1 MLSDMIPILFDGPK
15 EAGLI
20 LVLAHGAGAAMDS
33 PFMTTFAQGL
43 GARGIAVAR
52 FEFPYMAVRRAT
64 GNKRPPDRQ
73 PILMQT
79 WREVIAQLGEQPGIR
94 PGGRRLAIGG
104 KSMGGRMAS
113 LLAAE
118 DDNHGIG
125 GDIAA
130 LVCLGYPFHPA
141 GKPDRLRTEHLAE
154 LSLPSLIVQGER
166 DALGNRAEVESYS
179 LSETIQVHWCPDGD
193 HDLTPRKRSGHSQ
206 EDNWAAAMD
215 AVAGFLGS
223 L

>member
-1 MLSDMIPILFDGPK
+1 MLFDMIPILFDGPK
-15 EAGLI
+15 EAGMT

-33 PFMTTFAQGL
+33 PFMAAFAQGL

-52 FEFPYMAVRRAT
+52 FEFPYMAARRAT

-73 PILMQT
+73 PILLQT
-79 WREVIAQLGEQPGIR
+79 WREVTAQLGEHTTQG
-94 PGGRRLAIGG
+94 RLAIGG

-118 DDNHGIG
+118 G
-125 GDIAA
+125 GGQDIHA

-141 GKPDRLRTEHLAE
+141 GKPDRLRIEHLAA

-166 DALGNRAEVESYS
+166 DRLGNRVEVVAYP
-179 LSETIQVHWCPDGD
+179 LSNAIRFHWCPDGD
-193 HDLTPRKRSGHSQ
+193 HDLTPRKRSGYSQ
-206 EDNWAAAMD
+206 EDNWAGAMD
-215 AVAGFLGS
+215 AVAAFLAS

>member
-1 MLSDMIPILFDGPK
+1 MTRILFDGPQQ
-15 EAGLI
+15 AGLT

-52 FEFPYMAVRRAT
+52 FEFPYMAARRAT
-64 GNKRPPDRQ
+64 GKKRPPDRQ
-73 PILMQT
+73 PILLQS
-79 WREVIAQLGEQPGIR
+79 WRQVIAQLSER
-94 PGGRRLAIGG
+94 PGNRQKGGRLAIGG

-118 DDNHGIG
+118 SGCQ
-125 GDIAA
+125 DIAKDIGA

-141 GKPDRLRTEHLAE
+141 GKPDRLRTGHLAA
-154 LSLPSLIVQGER
+154 LSLPSLIVQGAR
-166 DALGNRAEVESYS
+166 DRLGNRAEVVSYP
-179 LSETIQVHWCPDGD
+179 LSKSIRLHWCPDGD

-206 EDNWAAAMD
+206 EDNWRHAMD
-215 AVAGFLGS
+215 AIAGFLQS